1 MSTDRSIPT
10 DERFVRWL
18 LDRISRTQKG
28 SISLGIEQGKLR
40 SIACYGH
47 RFIYS
52 AEELEE
58 PPNG

>member
-18 LDRISRTQKG
+18 LAQISRTQKG
-28 SISLGIEQGKLR
+28 SIALEIEQGQLR
-40 SIACYGH
+40 SIACHGH

-52 AEELEE
+52 ADALED
-58 PPNG
+58 PQHG